1 MSDPRRFTAQTKLA
15 QHERR
20 VTNLER
26 RMLDE
31 ADDDAEPGCCD
42 LFCVYGTPGQTI
54 GSFVTTVIFS
64 ITIPRATSCRF
75 EIDWCVSYS
84 QASSGNFGFQPQLVI
99 DSHVRRPIMP
109 FFRGSAASGDVEPV
123 SGCDVIDTLG
133 SATDAT
139 IGLQVVNT
147 GANTITLQDG
157 MMKIR
162 KQGRHGSISCAP
174 GQVGQ

>member
-1 MSDPRRFTAQTKLA
+1 VSDPRRFTAQTKLA

-26 RMLDE
+26 RMLDLS
-31 ADDDAEPGCCD
+31 DDPDEPGCCALYCD
-42 LFCVYGTPGQTI
+42 YGTPGETI
-54 GSFVTTVIFS
+54 AAFNIVTPLS
-64 ITIPRATSCRF
+64 ISIPRATSCRL

-84 QASSGNFGFQPQLVI
+84 QSSSGNFSFQPQLFL
-99 DSHVRRPIMP
+99 DGHVRRPIMP
-109 FFRGSAASGDVEPV
+109 FQSADGRANDMQPV
-123 SGCDVIDTLG
+123 SGCDVIDVLG
-133 SATDAT
+133 AATDIT
-139 IGLQVVNT
+139 VDLQVFNT

-162 KQGRHGSISCAP
+162 KQGRHGAITCSP